1 MEKLKKILSLLLAA
15 AFVTAAMPLSGLTS
29 AAEGSERTL
38 SDGSVWLA
46 DLGSDAELGVKSA
59 GDYKITTETDAS
71 ENANFKLM
79 PKTRFSA
86 LTDSVALSCDYRGG
100 ATSFGFKTDYSLDGL
115 RGNSNKYGS
124 VEFYRLV
131 TGTSTTIQMYVNG
144 SAVDIKNFTATR
156 ATLRDIRIV
165 EQNGSYYVKYGDWV
179 LDGTG
184 LSEEIQNALKLENY
198 FPRKLLANNGMLYF
212 FCTADSISS
221 ENGTRIIIHN
231 SFGDRSRNYSHTMIS
246 GDANTPSTWGI
257 TADKAETT
265 YTTYNSDGYYIF
277 SAGAGGTMSSFGI
290 PVTTVPQGKTKSENF
305 ITWNTFSATPADNR
319 YNYFDFSND
328 PTFAEDSTETVSVI
342 YVPSVGETAH
352 VAYGRETIGCVNM
365 LIGSGYTWYFTSD
378 GTNVTGL
385 DIHSGTYGGTFTGFS
400 KLQVGKPIYLRIRK
414 DYYDDGLTLTS
425 KVKVSDSTLAA
436 QVDALNESVNTAA
449 VSGDVYAAK
458 TAVDAF
464 YASELRYAASYEA
477 EANASDILIA
487 YNNQIKADAE
497 KVDSAV
503 NALPPVDELIYQ
515 DKVTIEAVRAMY
527 EALNS
532 DAKTLVKTL
541 DTLIK
546 YENAAKS
553 LVDDGRYRTS
563 DGSVYRVVYDPE
575 GISLGSD
582 KVNGALKTS
591 VVGDASNP
599 KSELGVVTGKK
610 FPIVSGKYE
619 MSQYFGTMDNSGRFG
634 FAADDDENIFEGG
647 YSNSFIM
654 YRTENNFDTR
664 LYTLIDGKTQEC
676 YSCTA
681 TRARLWTI
689 GVTKQNGSWYVT
701 VDGNAITGEGYSAEV
716 QESLKLENHFSAEFL
731 KNNYSVHF
739 FMYASSMHGAAYL
752 RPTVSVENNLV
763 LDVRDRISDAN
774 GGVGGIVEK
783 NVVNSSLTVSES
795 VNVYNFDVPSKG
807 SVILSEPLNKEGF
820 SIKASMPLLSGDQWV
835 YYTFSNDPDFLSGD
849 EVEVVIVQF
858 KDGQN
863 TVWYNGAERTGRFSD
878 FYGGSITRTLSF
890 VNDGGVYKLRLN
902 TSGSDEIVS
911 SPDFA
916 SLMDNPIYLKVT
928 GDAWTEPNITIT
940 NSVSDSD
947 HPAYTD
953 SAALDQE
960 TEAYL
965 ANEATALGASIDSDI
980 SKIYSD
986 KINFVYNKD
995 KANALLTKLSTLSNR
1010 QKSEVKNSAQLD
1022 EINLYLISLANTDAE
1037 SLVVCRRLLLG
1048 SIESTKENYDFYHD
1062 DSIDI
1067 LDMIRMKKIIAE
1079 IEKKN

>member
-29 AAEGSERTL
+29 AAEVPELAL

-46 DLGSDAELGVKSA
+46 DLGSDAVLDVNSA
-59 GDYKITTETDAS
+59 GDYKITTGTDAS
-71 ENANFKLM
+71 ANANFKLM

-86 LTDSVALSCDYRGG
+86 LTDSVALSCDYRAD

-115 RGNSNKYGS
+115 RGNSNEYGS
-124 VEFYRLV
+124 VEFYRV
-131 TGTSTTIQMYVNG
+131 EAGNSTTIQMYVNG

-156 ATLRDIRIV
+156 ATLRDIRII

-184 LSEEIQNALKLENY
+184 LSEEIQNAVKLENY
-198 FPRKLLANNGMLYF
+198 FPRELLANNGMLYF
-212 FCTADSISS
+212 FCTAVSISS
-221 ENGTRIIIHN
+221 GNGARIIIHN
-231 SFGDRSRNYSHTMIS
+231 SFGDRSRNYSHTIS
-246 GDANTPSTWGI
+246 EDANTPSAWVI
-257 TADKAETT
+257 TPDKAETT
-265 YTTYNSDGYYIF
+265 YNSSDGSYSF
-277 SAGAGGTMSSFGI
+277 SARAGGTMSSFGI
-290 PVTTVPQGKTKSENF
+290 PVTTVTKGETESKSF
-305 ITWNTFSATPADNR
+305 KTWNTFSAKPAGDR

-342 YVPSVGETAH
+342 YVPDAGETAH
-352 VAYGRETIGCVNM
+352 VAYGGTTIGCLNM
-365 LIGSGYTWYFTSD
+365 LLDSGYTWYFTSD

-385 DIHSGTYGGTFTGFS
+385 DIHSGTYGGTFTGFN

-414 DYYDDGLTLTS
+414 YYYDDGLTLTS
-425 KVKVSDSTLAA
+425 EVKVSDSTLAA

-449 VSGDVYAAK
+449 ASDDVYTAK
-458 TAVDAF
+458 TAVNAF
-464 YASELRYAASYEA
+464 YESELRYAASYEA
-477 EANASDILIA
+477 EAKASDILIA
-487 YNNQIKADAE
+487 YNNQIKDDAE

-515 DKVTIEAVRAMY
+515 DKATIEAVRAMFD
-527 EALNS
+527 ALNN
-532 DAKTLVKTL
+532 DAKALVKTR
-541 DTLIK
+541 DTLIE
-546 YENAAKS
+546 YEKAAES
-553 LVDDGRYRTS
+553 LVEDDGRYRTS

-582 KVNGALKTS
+582 EVNGALKTS
-591 VVGDASNP
+591 VVGDASNS

-619 MSQYFGTMDNSGRFG
+619 MSQYFGIKDNSGRFG

-647 YSNSFIM
+647 YRNSFIM
-654 YRTENNFDTR
+654 YRTENKFDTK

-689 GVTKQNGSWYVT
+689 GVTKQDGSWYVT
-701 VDGNAITGEGYSAEV
+701 VDGNAITGEGYSDEV
-716 QESLKLENHFSAEFL
+716 KESLKLENHFSAEFL

-763 LDVRDRISDAN
+763 LDVRDRMNDPNS
-774 GGVGGIVEK
+774 GVEGIVEK

-795 VNVYNFDVPSKG
+795 GNVYNFDVPSVG
-807 SVILSEPLNKEGF
+807 SVILSEPLNKDGF
-820 SIKASMPLLSGDQWV
+820 SIKASMPLLSGNQWV

-858 KDGQN
+858 ANTDGQN
-863 TVWYNGAERTGRFSD
+863 TVWYNGAERTDRFSG
-878 FYGGSITRTLSF
+878 FYGGSVTRKLSF
-890 VNDGGVYKLRLN
+890 VNDGGVYKLRLF
-902 TSGSDEIVS
+902 TEGSDVIVS

-916 SLMDNPIYLKVT
+916 SLMKKPIYLKVT
-928 GDAWTEPNITIT
+928 GDAYTEPNITIT
-940 NSVSDSD
+940 NHVSDN
-947 HPAYTD
+947 PAYTD
-953 SAALDQE
+953 SAALDQA

-965 ANEATALGASIDSDI
+965 AKEATVLGASIDSEI
-980 SKIYSD
+980 SEIYSD

-995 KANALLTKLSTLSNR
+995 KADALLTKLSTLSNR
-1010 QKSEVKNSAQLD
+1010 QKSEVKNSAQLY
-1022 EINLYLISLANTDAE
+1022 EINNYLISLANTDAE

-1048 SIESTKENYDFYHD
+1048 SIEWTAGNYDFYHD

-1079 IEKKN
+1079 IEKKK

>member
-1 MEKLKKILSLLLAA
+1 MEKLKRILSLLLAA

-29 AAEGSERTL
+29 AAEGSELTL

-46 DLGSDAELGVKSA
+46 DLGSDAVLGVNSA

-71 ENANFKLM
+71 SNANFKLM

-86 LTDSVALSCDYRGG
+86 LTDSVALSCDYRGD

-115 RGNSNKYGS
+115 RGNSNEYGS
-124 VEFYRLV
+124 VEFYRV
-131 TGTSTTIQMYVNG
+131 EAGNSTTIQMYVNG
-144 SAVDIKNFTATR
+144 SAVNIKTFTATR

-184 LSEEIQNALKLENY
+184 LSEEIQNAVKLENY
-198 FPRKLLANNGMLYF
+198 FPRELLANNGMLYF

-221 ENGTRIIIHN
+221 GNGARIIIHN
-231 SFGDRSRNYSHTMIS
+231 SFGDRSRNYSHTIS
-246 GDANTPSTWGI
+246 GDANTPSAWVI
-257 TADKAETT
+257 TADKAGTA
-265 YTTYNSDGYYIF
+265 YSDGSYIF
-277 SAGAGGTMSSFGI
+277 SAGSGGTMSSFGI
-290 PVTTVPQGKTKSENF
+290 PVTTVTQGETKSESF
-305 ITWNTFSATPADNR
+305 ITWNTFSAEPAGNR

-342 YVPSVGETAH
+342 YVPSAGTTAH
-352 VAYGRETIGCVNM
+352 VAYSGTTIGCLNI

-385 DIHSGTYGGTFTGFS
+385 DIHSGTFGGTFAGFS

-414 DYYDDGLTLTS
+414 EYYDDGLTLTS
-425 KVKVSDSTLAA
+425 EVKVSDSTLAA

-449 VSGDVYAAK
+449 SGDVYTAK
-458 TAVDAF
+458 KAVDAF

-503 NALPPVDELIYQ
+503 DALPPVDELMHQ
-515 DKVTIEAVRAMY
+515 DKATIEAVRAMY
-527 EALNS
+527 DALNS

-541 DTLIK
+541 DTLIE
-546 YENAAKS
+546 YENAAES

-582 KVNGALKTS
+582 EVNGALKTS
-591 VVGDASNP
+591 VVGTASNS
-599 KSELGVVTGKK
+599 KSELGVVTEKK

-619 MSQYFGTMDNSGRFG
+619 MSQYFGTKDDSGRFG

-654 YRTENNFDTR
+654 YRTESGNTTR
-664 LYTLIDGKTQEC
+664 LYTLIDGNTQEC

-689 GVTKQNGSWYVT
+689 GVTKQDGSWYVT
-701 VDGNAITGEGYSAEV
+701 VDGNAITGEGYSDEV
-716 QESLKLENHFSAEFL
+716 KESLKLENHFSAEFL
-731 KNNYSVHF
+731 ENNYSVHF
-739 FMYASSMHGAAYL
+739 FMYASSMEGAAYL

-763 LDVRDRISDAN
+763 LDVRDRASDPN

-795 VNVYNFDVPSKG
+795 GNVYNFDVPSVG
-807 SVILSEPLNKEGF
+807 SVILSEPLNKDGF
-820 SIKASMPLLSGDQWV
+820 SIKASMPLASGNQWV
-835 YYTFSNDPDFLSGD
+835 NYTFSNDPDFLSGD
-849 EVEVVIVQF
+849 EVTVVIIQF
-858 KDGQN
+858 TNGHN
-863 TVWYNGAERTGRFSD
+863 TVFYNGAERTDRFSG
-878 FYGGSITRTLSF
+878 FYGGSVTRTLSF
-890 VNDGGVYKLRLN
+890 VNDGGVYKLRLFTPGN
-902 TSGSDEIVS
+902 DLKVS

-916 SLMDNPIYLKVT
+916 SLMDKPIYLKVT
-928 GDAWTEPNITIT
+928 GSAGVEPNITIT
-940 NSVSDSD
+940 NSVSDA
-947 HPAYTD
+947 PAYTD
-953 SAALDQE
+953 SAALDQA
-960 TEAYL
+960 TKAYL
-965 ANEATALGASIDSDI
+965 AKEATDLGASIDSEI
-980 SKIYSD
+980 SEIYSD
-986 KINFVYNKD
+986 KINFVYKKD
-995 KANALLTKLSTLSNR
+995 KADALLTKLSTLSNR

-1048 SIESTKENYDFYHD
+1048 SIESTAENYDFYHD

-1067 LDMIRMKKIIAE
+1067 RDMIRMKKIIAE

>member
-46 DLGSDAELGVKSA
+46 DLGSDAVLGVNSA
-59 GDYKITTETDAS
+59 GDYKITTETDGSA
-71 ENANFKLM
+71 NANFKLM

-86 LTDSVALSCDYRGG
+86 LTDSVALSCDYRGD

-115 RGNSNKYGS
+115 RGNSNEYGS
-124 VEFYRLV
+124 VEFYRV
-131 TGTSTTIQMYVNG
+131 EGGNSTTIQMYVNG

-184 LSEEIQNALKLENY
+184 LSEDIQNAVKLENY
-198 FPRKLLANNGMLYF
+198 FPRELLANNGMLYF
-212 FCTADSISS
+212 FCTAVSISS
-221 ENGTRIIIHN
+221 ENGARIIIHN
-231 SFGDRSRNYSHTMIS
+231 SFGDRSRNYSHTIS
-246 GDANTPSTWGI
+246 GDANTPSAWVI
-257 TADKAETT
+257 TADKAETA
-265 YTTYNSDGYYIF
+265 YSDGSYSF
-277 SAGAGGTMSSFGI
+277 SAGAGGTMSSLGI
-290 PVTTVPQGKTKSENF
+290 PVTTVPQGETESVSF
-305 ITWNTFSATPADNR
+305 ITWNTFSATPAGNR

-342 YVPSVGETAH
+342 YVPSAGTTAH
-352 VAYGRETIGCVNM
+352 VAYSGTTIGCLNM
-365 LIGSGYTWYFTSD
+365 LIGSGYTWYLTSD

-385 DIHSGTYGGTFTGFS
+385 DIHSGTFGGTFAGFS

-425 KVKVSDSTLAA
+425 EVKVSDSTLAA

-449 VSGDVYAAK
+449 SGDVYTAK
-458 TAVDAF
+458 KAVDAF

-515 DKVTIEAVRAMY
+515 DKATIEAVRAMY
-527 EALNS
+527 NALNS
-532 DAKTLVKTL
+532 DAQALVKTL
-541 DTLIK
+541 DTLRE
-546 YENAAKS
+546 YEKAAES
-553 LVDDGRYRTS
+553 LVDGTRYRTS

-582 KVNGALKTS
+582 EENGALKTS
-591 VVGDASNP
+591 VVGDASNS

-619 MSQYFGTMDNSGRFG
+619 MSQYFGTKDDSGRFG

-654 YRTENNFDTR
+654 YRTEAGNTTR

-689 GVTKQNGSWYVT
+689 GVTKQDRSWYVT
-701 VDGNAITGEGYSAEV
+701 VDGDAITGEGYSAEV

-731 KNNYSVHF
+731 ENNYSVHF

-763 LDVRDRISDAN
+763 LDVRDRLSDAN
-774 GGVGGIVEK
+774 GGVDAIVEK

-795 VNVYNFDVPSKG
+795 GNVYNFDVPSVG
-807 SVILSEPLNKEGF
+807 SVILSEPLNKDGF

-849 EVEVVIVQF
+849 ELTVVIIQF
-858 KDGQN
+858 ASGQN
-863 TVWYNGAERTGRFSD
+863 TVFYNGAERTARFSG
-878 FYGGSITRTLSF
+878 FYGGSVTRTLSF
-890 VNDGGVYKLRLN
+890 VNDGGGYKLRLN
-902 TSGSDEIVS
+902 TPGSDVTVS

-916 SLMDNPIYLKVT
+916 SLMNKPIYLKVT
-928 GDAWTEPNITIT
+928 GYEWAEPNITIT
-940 NSVSDSD
+940 NSVSDA
-947 HPAYTD
+947 PAYTD
-953 SAALDQE
+953 SAALDKA
-960 TEAYL
+960 TKAYL
-965 ANEATALGASIDSDI
+965 ANEATVLGASIDSDI

-986 KINFVYNKD
+986 KINFVYYKD
-995 KANALLTKLSTLSNR
+995 KADALLTKLSTLSNR
-1010 QKSEVKNSAQLD
+1010 QKSEVKNSAQLY
-1022 EINLYLISLANTDAE
+1022 EIDSYLSSLANTDAE

>member
-15 AFVTAAMPLSGLTS
+15 AFVTAAMPLSSLTS
-29 AAEGSERTL
+29 AAEVPELAL

-46 DLGSDAELGVKSA
+46 DLGSDAVLDVNSA

-71 ENANFKLM
+71 ANANFKLM

-86 LTDSVALSCDYRGG
+86 LTDSVALSCDYRAD

-115 RGNSNKYGS
+115 RGNSNEYGS
-124 VEFYRLV
+124 VEFYRV
-131 TGTSTTIQMYVNG
+131 EAGNSTTIQMYVNG
-144 SAVDIKNFTATR
+144 SAVNIKTFTATR

-184 LSEEIQNALKLENY
+184 LSEEIQNAVKLENY
-198 FPRKLLANNGMLYF
+198 FPRELLANNGMLYF
-212 FCTADSISS
+212 FCTAVSISS
-221 ENGTRIIIHN
+221 GMGARIIIHN
-231 SFGDRSRNYSHTMIS
+231 SFGDYSRNYSHTIS
-246 GDANTPSTWGI
+246 GDANTPSKWVI

-265 YTTYNSDGYYIF
+265 YNSDGNYIF

-290 PVTTVPQGKTKSENF
+290 PVTTVTKGETESKSF
-305 ITWNTFSATPADNR
+305 ITWNTFSETPADNR

-342 YVPSVGETAH
+342 YVQYAGTMAH
-352 VAYGRETIGCVNM
+352 VAYGNTTIGCLNM
-365 LIGSGYTWYFTSD
+365 LIGSEYTWYFTSD

-385 DIHSGTYGGTFTGFS
+385 DIHSGTNGGTFTGFS

-414 DYYDDGLTLTS
+414 EYYDDGLTLTS

-449 VSGDVYAAK
+449 ASDDIFTAK
-458 TAVDAF
+458 TAADAF

-503 NALPPVDELIYQ
+503 NALPPVDELMYQ
-515 DKVTIEAVRAMY
+515 DKATIEAVRAMFD
-527 EALNS
+527 ALNS
-532 DAKTLVKTL
+532 DAQALVKTL
-541 DTLIK
+541 DTLIE
-546 YENAAKS
+546 YENAAES

-582 KVNGALKTS
+582 EVNGALKTS
-591 VVGDASNP
+591 VVGTASNS

-619 MSQYFGTMDNSGRFG
+619 MSQYFGTKDNSGRFG

-654 YRTENNFDTR
+654 YRTESGNTTK
-664 LYTLIDGKTQEC
+664 LYTLIDGNTLEC

-689 GVTKQNGSWYVT
+689 GVTKQDGSWYVT
-701 VDGNAITGEGYSAEV
+701 VDGIAITGEGYSDEV
-716 QESLKLENHFSAEFL
+716 KESLKLENHFSAEFL
-731 KNNYSVHF
+731 ENNYSVHF

-763 LDVRDRISDAN
+763 LDVRDRISDPN
-774 GGVGGIVEK
+774 GGVDGIVEK

-795 VNVYNFDVPSKG
+795 GNVYNFDVPSVG
-807 SVILSEPLNKEGF
+807 SVILSEPLNKDGF
-820 SIKASMPLLSGDQWV
+820 SIKASMPLLSGNQWV

-858 KDGQN
+858 ANTDGQN
-863 TVWYNGAERTGRFSD
+863 TVLYNKVEITTDRFSG
-878 FYGGSITRTLSF
+878 FYGGSVTRKLSF
-890 VNDGGVYKLRLN
+890 VNDGGVYKLRLF
-902 TSGSDEIVS
+902 TEGSDVIVS

-916 SLMDNPIYLKVT
+916 SLMKKPIYLKVT

-940 NSVSDSD
+940 NSVSDD
-947 HPAYTD
+947 PAYTD
-953 SAALDQE
+953 SAALDQA

-965 ANEATALGASIDSDI
+965 AKEATVLGASIDSEI
-980 SKIYSD
+980 SEIYSD

-995 KANALLTKLSTLSNR
+995 KADALLTKLSTLSNR
-1010 QKSEVKNSAQLD
+1010 QKSEVKNSAQLY
-1022 EINLYLISLANTDAE
+1022 EINNYLISLANTDAE

-1048 SIESTKENYDFYHD
+1048 SIEWTAGNYDFYHD

-1067 LDMIRMKKIIAE
+1067 RDMIRMKKIIAE